1 MSKLGAFFYGIAAYA
16 VFFASFLYAIGFTG
30 NIFVPKSVDSGMP
43 DSFFL
48 SLVINLL
55 LLGAFAV
62 QHSVMARRG
71 FKTWWTK
78 IIPKP
83 IERSTYVLISSLLLF
98 LLYWQWRPLTAVVW
112 HATGSAAIFLQG
124 LFWLGWAV
132 VLLSTFM
139 IDHFDLFGLRQT
151 FLYWQEKPYTPS
163 PFKKVGLYKIVR
175 HPIMLGF
182 VIAFWATPQMTAG
195 HLLFAAMTTAY
206 ILIGIWFEE
215 RDLRKFHPS
224 DYEAY
229 RKETPALIPFF
240 KKGSK

>member
-30 NIFVPKSVDSGMP
+30 NILVPKSIDSGMP
-43 DSFFL
+43 DALVL

-62 QHSVMARRG
+62 QHSVMARPG

-112 HATGSAAIFLQG
+112 HAAGPAAIFLQG
-124 LFWLGWAV
+124 LFWLGWAI
-132 VLLSTFM
+132 VLVSTFM

-151 FLYWQEKPYTPS
+151 FLYWQGKPYTPS

-182 VIAFWATPQMTAG
+182 IVGFWAAPQMTAG

-224 DYEAY
+224 DYETY